1 MVGEGRTDPG
11 LMRRGIKIA
20 HMRLFVELAAT
31 GQVSAAASA
40 LAVSQ
45 PAASRL
51 AAEAERIC
59 GVELYERTARG
70 VVLTTAGEAFAR
82 RSRRILLEIA
92 ETDREITELGRGMA
106 GTVNIGTV
114 TGPAVEHVMPV
125 VRQVRLSHPGIQL
138 NVEVATSD
146 VLAAGIVDGRND
158 FMIGRL
164 PTGHDPRQFV
174 ARYIGDEPLCLLVR
188 RGHPALR
195 LGETR
200 ISDLVRYDWVFP
212 FVGTLLRVSVE
223 RTFVAEGV
231 SYPKRVLSTS
241 STLLTLVAVGQ
252 TNAIAPMARV
262 VGEYFRSNTAGVRSA
277 AGEGLTILPCDT
289 EFHVEP
295 YALVSSADRP
305 MTPAARVVHAI
316 MEERLGLA
324 PSGRG
329 G

>member
-1 MVGEGRTDPG
+1 
-11 LMRRGIKIA
+11 MRRGIKIV
-20 HMRLFVELAAT
+20 HMRLFAELAES
-31 GQVSAAASA
+31 GQFSAAAA
-40 LAVSQ
+40 TLAMSQ

-59 GVELYERTARG
+59 GVHLYERTARG

-82 RSRRILLEIA
+82 RARRILLEIA
-92 ETDREITELGRGMA
+92 ETDREITELGRGTA

-164 PTGHDPRQFV
+164 PAGHDPRQFV

-200 ISDLVRYDWVFP
+200 LADLVRYDWVFP
-212 FVGTLLRVSVE
+212 LAGTLLRDAVE
-223 RTFVAEGV
+223 RTFVAEDV
-231 SYPKRVLSTS
+231 PFPKRILSTS
-241 STLLTLVAVGQ
+241 STLLTLVAIGQ

-262 VGEYFRSNTAGVRSA
+262 VGEYFRANTGAVRSA
-277 AGEGLTILPCDT
+277 AGEGLTILSCDT
-289 EFHVEP
+289 EFQVEP
-295 YALVSSADRP
+295 YALVSSGRPADDAGGGHRP
-305 MTPAARVVHAI
+305 CPHGGAAGTCP
-316 MEERLGLA
+316 ERESWRAGARL
-324 PSGRG
+324 
-329 G
+329 